1 MLLWG
6 RKRREGG
13 RGGREEGRKEGGR
26 EEEEGEFRIMGGE
39 RKISVT
45 VGGYVEMEMKGKCD

>member
-1 MLLWG
+1 MLWG
-6 RKRREGG
+6 RKRREEEE
-13 RGGREEGRKEGGR
+13 GGREGEGGR